1 LFIVLYGYETWSLTL
16 WGEYCL
22 KVFKN
27 GVLREILALIREDI
41 KWGWRILYVEEIHD
55 FYFH

>member
-1 LFIVLYGYETWSLTL
+1 LPVVVNGCGTWSLIL
-16 WGEYCL
+16 WEEYCL
-22 KVFKN
+22 KGFKN
-27 GVLREILALIREDI
+27 RVLGEILALIREDI